1 MCLRLQSHVRSA
13 ELENTKLSA
22 ELQMLKAVELNREV
36 TIAQYQE
43 ELHRLRSERDTHPA
57 EAVIDVY
64 LKNKYKYIKYIYYR
78 SKFWNK
84 YDFFFFM
91 FSKEDFYAH

>member
-1 MCLRLQSHVRSA
+1 MNPLYDMHRSTLQSHVRSA

-43 ELHRLRSERDTHPA
+43 ELHRLRTERDTHPA
-57 EAVIDVY
+57 DAVRDIY
-64 LKNKYKYIKYIYYR
+64 LNDTCKYNKYIFLYT
-78 SKFWNK
+78 
-84 YDFFFFM
+84 
-91 FSKEDFYAH
+91 AG

>member
-1 MCLRLQSHVRSA
+1 MCAHLQSHVRSA

-43 ELHRLRSERDTHPA
+43 ELHRLRTDRDTHPTD
-57 EAVIDVY
+57 AVRC
-64 LKNKYKYIKYIYYR
+64 L
-78 SKFWNK
+78 F
-84 YDFFFFM
+84 
-91 FSKEDFYAH
+91 KECMKTSGAKTI

>member
-1 MCLRLQSHVRSA
+1 MRSA

-64 LKNKYKYIKYIYYR
+64 LKINTNTLNIFTTNFQNSGI
-78 SKFWNK
+78 SMI
-84 YDFFFFM
+84 FFM
-91 FSKEDFYAH
+91 LSKEDFYAH